1 MKMFFVQ
8 SVERNCQML
17 SNKDL
22 TQKQFSYTFALK
34 RMMNDLCLV
43 EEDLRQ
49 AKDVGMQGVS
59 GGALRSVEMRMDD
72 LKSAVV
78 NALKTVGI

>member
-1 MKMFFVQ
+1 MKNRDMT
-8 SVERNCQML
+8 E
-17 SNKDL
+17 
-22 TQKQFSYTFALK
+22 KQFSYTFALK

-49 AKDVGMQGVS
+49 AKDVGIQGLS

-78 NALKTVGI
+78 NALKTVGV

>member
-1 MKMFFVQ
+1 MKNRDMT
-8 SVERNCQML
+8 E
-17 SNKDL
+17 
-22 TQKQFSYTFALK
+22 KQFSYTFALK

-49 AKDVGMQGVS
+49 AKDVGIQGLS
-59 GGALRSVEMRMDD
+59 GGALRGVEMRMED

-78 NALKTVGI
+78 NALKTVGV

>member
-1 MKMFFVQ
+1 MKNRDMT
-8 SVERNCQML
+8 E
-17 SNKDL
+17 
-22 TQKQFSYTFALK
+22 KQFSYTFALK

-49 AKDVGMQGVS
+49 AKDVGIQGLS
-59 GGALRSVEMRMDD
+59 DGALRSVEIRMDD
-72 LKSAVV
+72 LKAAVV

>member
-1 MKMFFVQ
+1 MKNRDMT
-8 SVERNCQML
+8 E
-17 SNKDL
+17 
-22 TQKQFSYTFALK
+22 KQFSYTFALK

-49 AKDVGMQGVS
+49 AKDVGIQGLS
-59 GGALRSVEMRMDD
+59 GGALRSIEMRMED

-78 NALKTVGI
+78 NALKTVGV